1 VFLAEAGTRPAP
13 GVVSRPLTSADLLAE
28 LAVVTSA
35 MAS

>member
-1 VFLAEAGTRPAP
+1 
-13 GVVSRPLTSADLLAE
+13 VVSRPLTSADLLAE